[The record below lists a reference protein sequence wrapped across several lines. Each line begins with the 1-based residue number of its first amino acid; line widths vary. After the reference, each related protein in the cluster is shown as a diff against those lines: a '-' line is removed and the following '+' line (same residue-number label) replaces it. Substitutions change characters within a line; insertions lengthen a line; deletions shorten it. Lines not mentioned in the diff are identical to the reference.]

1 MTREHKLA
9 LVVGFGLILFVGI
22 LVSDHLRRDPGEAA
36 TSLPAASAST
46 LFSMPQTLAA
56 ARPTQLFDPR
66 KNDRTPAPSP
76 AVIPATPSSLPEV
89 LTFAPATAPPP
100 VHPPSAE
107 TVSVLPR
114 LPRTPTIDVHIIK
127 PGDTLQ
133 SVSLSHFG
141 TTKRWQE
148 IASLNSITNA
158 DRIREGQR
166 IRLPGD
172 ATSRPEPADAVI
184 PRTYTVAKGDTLS
197 EIARVTLGSAKRW
210 REIQKLND
218 IDDPSGI
225 AIGDV
230 LNVPQS

>member
-22 LVSDHLRRDPGEAA
+22 LVSDHLRRDPGEA

-46 LFSMPQTLAA
+46 LFTMPTTLAA
-56 ARPTQLFDPR
+56 SAPTQLFDPQE
-66 KNDRTPAPSP
+66 NVRTPAPPP
-76 AVIPATPSSLPEV
+76 AVIPAPRASSPNV
-89 LTFAPATAPPP
+89 LTFSPVTAPASVTPP
-100 VHPPSAE
+100 VVE
-107 TVSVLPR
+107 TVPVPR
-114 LPRTPTIDVHIIK
+114 APTAGVHVIQ

-133 SVSLSHFG
+133 SVSLAHFG
-141 TTKRWQE
+141 TTKRWPE
-148 IASLNSITNA
+148 IASLNGITNA

-166 IRLPGD
+166 LRLPGD
-172 ATSRPEPADAVI
+172 ATSRPEPAAPVA

-197 EIARVTLGSAKRW
+197 GIAHTTLGSAKRW
-210 REIQKLND
+210 QEIQTLNN
-218 IDDPSGI
+218 IDDPTEI